1 MPGLRKNK
9 GFSLLE
15 VLITLIVLGMGLI
28 SLAMFQG
35 AVTKD
40 SSLAKERSIAV
51 YLAQQK
57 IEDLRNYAALEPP
70 SPNPLS
76 LVDYTAIGN
85 NQGGLVARTVTGTVA
100 VLNSNVQ
107 YTRSWG
113 VRNLYYPLTHNS
125 LPTTTAPST
134 PPGFPS
140 PIPDLKEVVVSVT
153 WPDRDGITPP
163 DCTLPL
169 TSSTY
174 DTRVCLTTFISASD
188 PSR

>member
-1 MPGLRKNK
+1 MPGLRINK

-35 AVTKD
+35 AVIKD
-40 SSLAKERSIAV
+40 SGLAKERSIAV

-70 SPNPLS
+70 SSNPLS
-76 LVDYTAIGN
+76 LVDYTAIGSN
-85 NQGGLVARTVTGTVA
+85 LGGQVVTIP
-100 VLNSNVQ
+100 NSNVQ
-107 YTRSWG
+107 YTRSWS
-113 VRNLYYPLTHNS
+113 VSNLYYPLTHNS
-125 LPTTTAPST
+125 KPTTAVPPT
-134 PPGFPS
+134 PPGMPT

-153 WPDRDGITPP
+153 WSDRDGITPP

-169 TSSTY
+169 TLSTY